1 MGERSDQ
8 IAHEIQQQRAELG
21 ANLHEL
27 ENRIESATDWREQF
41 RRYPFM
47 MMGLA
52 FGGGLILS
60 RMISSKRQP
69 ETNGYQESVTT
80 DRRSS

>member
-8 IAHEIQQQRAELG
+8 IAQEIQHQRAALG

-27 ENRIESATDWREQF
+27 ENRIENATDWREQF
-41 RRYPFM
+41 RKYPFM

-60 RMISSKRQP
+60 GMLPKRRP
-69 ETNGYQESVTT
+69 ATNGVR
-80 DRRSS
+80 D

>member
-8 IAHEIQQQRAELG
+8 IALEIEQQRAQLG

-27 ENRIESATDWREQF
+27 EIRIETATDWREQF
-41 RRYPFM
+41 RKYPFM

-60 RMISSKRQP
+60 GMLPPKRRP
-69 ETNGYQESVTT
+69 ATNGNR
-80 DRRSS
+80 DR